1 MPTNK
6 YSMGDIL
13 YFDVRSPFGDK
24 ETELPNEFCLFK
36 FGKNNA
42 YHIGEGRKE
51 IDFTQ
56 IDAERLVYAFECAAV
71 DLVIDYCHGTLDGT
85 ADADTN
91 KAAGWIKSLQIRED
105 GLYAVE
111 VSWTP
116 KATEMLKNREY
127 RYFSPSIEKNEKGQM
142 IKMLPAALTN
152 IPALEGINALMNSI
166 ITKDKPM
173 SESDKTV
180 ETLAVNDASAE
191 LKAMKATIARLEK
204 DKLELE
210 VNSLLDKAISE
221 GKLAP
226 AKRAELFAQVEIMGI
241 GGLKCVLSNLTPVL
255 RQASVQSGKIDVAKT
270 ESNKPNPVD
279 IMAAR
284 AINVPYAKFMERKAK
299 LQEEFASG
307 STVSV
312 EGAVM
317 TAFDI
322 DNTEAVKLV
331 DTLTATGKAIKSGTR
346 Y

>member
-1 MPTNK
+1 
-6 YSMGDIL
+6 
-13 YFDVRSPFGDK
+13 
-24 ETELPNEFCLFK
+24 
-36 FGKNNA
+36 
-42 YHIGEGRKE
+42 
-51 IDFTQ
+51 
-56 IDAERLVYAFECAAV
+56 
-71 DLVIDYCHGTLDGT
+71 
-85 ADADTN
+85 
-91 KAAGWIKSLQIRED
+91 
-105 GLYAVE
+105 
-111 VSWTP
+111 
-116 KATEMLKNREY
+116 
-127 RYFSPSIEKNEKGQM
+127 M

>member
-116 KATEMLKNREY
+116 KATEMLKN
-127 RYFSPSIEKNEKGQM
+127 
-142 IKMLPAALTN
+142 
-152 IPALEGINALMNSI
+152 
-166 ITKDKPM
+166 
-173 SESDKTV
+173 
-180 ETLAVNDASAE
+180 
-191 LKAMKATIARLEK
+191 
-204 DKLELE
+204 
-210 VNSLLDKAISE
+210 
-221 GKLAP
+221 
-226 AKRAELFAQVEIMGI
+226 
-241 GGLKCVLSNLTPVL
+241 
-255 RQASVQSGKIDVAKT
+255 
-270 ESNKPNPVD
+270 
-279 IMAAR
+279 
-284 AINVPYAKFMERKAK
+284 
-299 LQEEFASG
+299 
-307 STVSV
+307 
-312 EGAVM
+312 
-317 TAFDI
+317 
-322 DNTEAVKLV
+322 
-331 DTLTATGKAIKSGTR
+331 
-346 Y
+346 